1 MITIVEYNA
10 GNPTSVRRALAA
22 VGVDSVVSGDS
33 AEVRQAER
41 IIFPGVGRASSTM
54 DVLKARG
61 LDVALREA
69 FARGVP
75 LLGICIGAQVSL
87 SFSEED
93 DTPCLGLLNGRVRRF
108 PRSVTQHDVAP
119 LKVPHMGWNR
129 ISVRGTHPVLQGVPA
144 VNEFYFVHSYY
155 PDPEDASAVLAHS
168 EHGVDF
174 PCAFAHENLVA
185 TQFHPE
191 KSGPLG
197 LELLRRF
204 AHWRP

>member
-1 MITIVEYNA
+1 
-10 GNPTSVRRALAA
+10 
-22 VGVDSVVSGDS
+22 
-33 AEVRQAER
+33 
-41 IIFPGVGRASSTM
+41 M
-54 DVLKARG
+54 DVLKERG

-75 LLGICIGAQVSL
+75 LLGICIGAQMSL

-93 DTPCLGLLNGRVRRF
+93 DTPGLGLLSGRVRRF
-108 PRSVTQHDVAP
+108 PRDLAP

-129 ISVRGTHPVLQGVPA
+129 ISLRGTHPVLEGVPA
-144 VNEFYFVHSYY
+144 ANEFYFVHSYY
-155 PDPEDASAVLAHS
+155 PDPDEASAILAHS
-168 EHGVDF
+168 EHGLDF
-174 PCAFAHENLVA
+174 PCAFAHANLVA